1 MSNRKERNKVIQEYL
16 DNLTKDD
23 VLYIIK
29 YGLRGSNAPENV
41 TVEDIWNVIGC
52 LYLSKTV

>member
-1 MSNRKERNKVIQEYL
+1 MSANKLNKEAQEYL
-16 DNLTKDD
+16 DNLSKDD

-29 YGLRGSNAPENV
+29 YGLRSSNAPENV

-52 LYLSKTV
+52 LYINEII

>member
-1 MSNRKERNKVIQEYL
+1 MSNRKERDKVIQEYL

-29 YGLRGSNAPENV
+29 YGLRCSNAPENV

-52 LYLSKTV
+52 LYLSETV